1 MIRAAAF
8 VLLLAFAGA
17 CSTSPEPEPRLR
29 LAHARTPVTYGRTVQ
44 ALFALR
50 LVKAH
55 SDPLQSGQLVA
66 AAHLISAWYDLPPFD
81 EASGEEEAYLRD
93 FCRGAGFDAA
103 TTKACFERIC
113 RTVLGQL
120 EEALVTFRALPTY
133 RSGVDEL
140 LLDVEALK
148 LELEFPP
155 LAILALG
162 EDRPALARA
171 QRRRLPPGLPVFVSA
186 EHFRVFESAGVP
198 WTQLDRIREIL
209 ERASALEEPAALSLF
224 AGASEPTSQILF
236 LLTTARAAGVRRVW
250 VWGVHE
256 GLAAAIALE
265 LVPETPVV
273 ETPAGETPAVEASVP
288 ETPAGG
294 GVASPEPAPVTA
306 FDPSPHAT
314 WGAALA
320 ALSRLAGPQDPV
332 AVRVGALPVPA
343 PEPPAPLPSSLP
355 TLPSLDQVRDR
366 MTAPAP

>member
-1 MIRAAAF
+1 MIRTAAW

-17 CSTSPEPEPRLR
+17 CSTSPEPEPRLQVP
-29 LAHARTPVTYGRTVQ
+29 HAKTPVTYGRTVQ

-55 SDPLQSGQLVA
+55 SDPLQSGQLTA
-66 AAHLISAWYDLPPFD
+66 AAHLISVWYDLTPFD
-81 EASGEEEAYLRD
+81 EAAGQEEAYLRD
-93 FCRGAGFDAA
+93 FCRGAGWDTA

-113 RTVLGQL
+113 RTVLAQL

-162 EDRPALARA
+162 EDRPVLARA

-198 WTQLDRIREIL
+198 WTQLDRIRDIL

-224 AGASEPTSQILF
+224 AGAREPTAQILF

-256 GLAAAIALE
+256 GLAAAVAIE
-265 LVPETPVV
+265 LVPEVPVGEDVAQAEPASAQAEPASAPVV
-273 ETPAGETPAVEASVP
+273 DL
-288 ETPAGG
+288 
-294 GVASPEPAPVTA
+294 SPY
-306 FDPSPHAT
+306 AT

-320 ALSRLAGPQDPV
+320 AISRVAGPQDPV
-332 AVRVGALPVPA
+332 AVRVGALPRPA
-343 PEPPAPLPSSLP
+343 SESSAPLVAAPIP
-355 TLPSLDQVRDR
+355 ALPSLDQIRDR
-366 MTAPAP
+366 MTAPEP